1 MYTKILLCPLILY
14 YILFQ
19 TANALKE
26 DGTRLWCYECNGLD
40 NNCTVGLLGTKKEC
54 PPSTTSCY
62 KSWTVETSPKTK
74 RKCADD
80 RKYETKCNDAL
91 YGQMSMLAC
100 YCKEDFCNSAMKIQN
115 TIWILGVPFIYT
127 AIVKHFLY

>member
-19 TANALKE
+19 TGMYVLSLVLLFPPPHFILDEIYFVLANALKE

-54 PPSTTSCY
+54 PPSTT
-62 KSWTVETSPKTK
+62 
-74 RKCADD
+74 R
-80 RKYETKCNDAL
+80 
-91 YGQMSMLAC
+91 
-100 YCKEDFCNSAMKIQN
+100 
-115 TIWILGVPFIYT
+115 
-127 AIVKHFLY
+127 